1 MRWSVALT
9 LGILIA
15 TGLTGCRGGG
25 RAARNN
31 LESELRN
38 REEDVRQLREDL
50 DRAECFNQALSREL
64 YATRG
69 EPGPNGVVERPSMPY
84 PVQTLRIG
92 RGTGGRAAECGGD
105 DALQLQVEP
114 VDCEGQTIKAPGNLY
129 VEVTEIT
136 KEGLKRPLSSWDLP
150 QDQLRGKWQSGLFNT
165 GYMLTLPWKAPPMS
179 EKLRVLARLSM
190 LDGRVYEADK
200 DITVRIMPEHQR
212 RILISPS
219 ITPMPP
225 PGVIIPGPAGSST
238 LPSPLPSA
246 PLSVPVPG
254 GISVPGVVPSPV
266 PSLVPSTVPSPVPT
280 PVPSSPGT
288 LTVPPKPEVIVPPSS
303 PAPIPRV
310 DTKNTPVPPP
320 AKMLPMPK
328 AETTATIDRP
338 ILPGQQ
344 TPGITVK
351 ARLYRPIPLPRD

>member
-1 MRWSVALT
+1 MRWPVALT
-9 LGILIA
+9 LGILI
-15 TGLTGCRGGG
+15 TSGLTGCRGGG
-25 RAARNN
+25 RAARDN

-64 YATRG
+64 SAVRC

-150 QDQLRGKWQSGLFNT
+150 QDQLRGKWQNGLFST

-190 LDGRVYEADK
+190 LDGRVFEADR

-219 ITPMPP
+219 ITPMPS
-225 PGVIIPGPAGSST
+225 PGMIIQGPAGSPA
-238 LPSPLPSA
+238 LPSPLPSGPLPSGPIPSG

-254 GISVPGVVPSPV
+254 VVPS
-266 PSLVPSTVPSPVPT
+266 SPLPT
-280 PVPSSPGT
+280 PLPNAPLPSSPGT
-288 LTVPPKPEVIVPPSS
+288 LTVPPKPEVIVPPAS

-310 DTKNTPVPPP
+310 DTKTTPVPPP

-328 AETTATIDRP
+328 AETTATIDGP

-351 ARLYRPIPLPRD
+351 ARLYRPVPLPKD